1 MSFKGVIINKLN
13 GGLGRRNASED
24 NIFILAACMPLT
36 GTTLTVYQAEKLLQ
50 ASDAEALG
58 VNAAFDANE
67 SVLVYNEIKDFFTY
81 CPDGILYL
89 IPCAEAL
96 APSALVAL
104 DAFKTAVRSAPDAKV
119 IGIMNTTTPIS
130 AAVGTTIDDEV
141 EPVQAFVNAFNSEYR
156 YIDAVI
162 LEGKGEAAA
171 ITPIANYPD
180 LRAKNAPNV
189 SVSIA
194 QDPAVASIDAAYS
207 KYASIGSVLGMLA
220 VRQVNENLGSVDILN
235 KPEGFKGRQ
244 DYPLTIDGTSAWE
257 SAQLSDGNP
266 FETLSNNDKKSLTDS
281 GYIYAGSF
289 NGYGGVFF
297 NGSPT
302 CVEKADDFA
311 YIENNRVW
319 NKAVRLIRVTL
330 IPKVRG
336 IVKKDPTSG
345 YIKSSTISDWNSR
358 LNKAL
363 ETMVTDNEISGFD
376 FYINPKQVLAEDSP
390 LQVKG
395 QLVVDGIVFEF
406 EVDLGLT
413 DKL

>member
-36 GTTLTVYQAEKLLQ
+36 GTSLVAYKSQELLQ
-50 ASDAEALG
+50 VSDAEALG

-67 SVLVYNEIKDFFTY
+67 KVLVYNEIKEFFTY
-81 CPDGILYL
+81 CPDGILHL
-89 IPCAEAL
+89 IPCAEDL
-96 APSALVAL
+96 TPSALVAL
-104 DAFKTAVRSAPDAKV
+104 DDFKTAVRNIPEGKV
-119 IGIMNTTTPIS
+119 IGIMNTTTTVPD
-130 AAVGTTIDDEV
+130 IDDEV
-141 EPVQAFVNAFNSEYR
+141 EPVQTFVNNFKSEFR

-162 LEGKGEAAA
+162 LEGKGEDAA

-194 QDPAVASIDAAYS
+194 QDPSVASIDAAYT
-207 KYASIGSVLGMLA
+207 KYAAVGSVLGMLA

-235 KPEGFKGRQ
+235 KPDDFKGRE
-244 DYPLTIDGTSAWE
+244 DYPLTIDGSTSWE
-257 SAQLSDGNP
+257 AAQLSDGNP
-266 FETLSNNDKKSLTDS
+266 FETLSNADQKSLTDS

-297 NGSPT
+297 NNAPT

-319 NKAVRLIRVTL
+319 NKATRLIRNTL
-330 IPKVRG
+330 LPKVRG
-336 IVKKDPTSG
+336 IVKKDPTTG
-345 YIKSSTISDWNSR
+345 FIKSSTIADWNSR

-363 ETMVTDNEISGFD
+363 ETMITDNEISGFD

-390 LQVKG
+390 LKVKG
-395 QLVVDGIVFEF
+395 QILVDGIVFEF

-413 DKL
+413 NEL

>member
-1 MSFKGVIINKLN
+1 MSFKGVNINKLN

-36 GTTLTVYQAEKLLQ
+36 GTTLVAYEAKKLLQ

-81 CPDGILYL
+81 CPDGILHL

-96 APSALVAL
+96 SPSALVAL
-104 DAFKTAVRSAPDAKV
+104 DAFKSAVRSVPEAKV
-119 IGIMNTTTPIS
+119 IGIMNTTTTVP
-130 AAVGTTIDDEV
+130 TIDDEV
-141 EPVQAFVNAFNSEYR
+141 EPVQTFVNDFKAEFR

-180 LRAKNAPNV
+180 LRAKNAANV

-194 QDPAVASIDAAYS
+194 QDPSVASVDAAYA

-235 KPEGFKGRQ
+235 KPDAFKGRE
-244 DYPLTIDGTSAWE
+244 DYPLTIDGTSSWE
-257 SAQLSDGNP
+257 ASQLSDGNA
-266 FETLSNNDKKSLTDS
+266 FETLSNADQKSLTDS

-297 NGSPT
+297 NNAPT
-302 CVEKADDFA
+302 CVEKEDDFA

-319 NKAVRLIRVTL
+319 NKASRLIRATL

-336 IVKKDPTSG
+336 IVKKDPVSG
-345 YIKSSTISDWNSR
+345 FIKSSTISDWNSR

-363 ETMVTDNEISGFD
+363 ETMITDNEISGFD
-376 FYINPKQVLAEDSP
+376 FYIDPKQVLAEDSP
-390 LQVKG
+390 LKVKG
-395 QLVVDGIVFEF
+395 QIVVDGIVFEF
-406 EVDLGLT
+406 DVDLGLT

>member
-1 MSFKGVIINKLN
+1 MSFKGVLINKLN
-13 GGLGRRNASED
+13 GGLGRRNASDD
-24 NIFILAACMPLT
+24 NVFILAACMPLT
-36 GTTLTVYQAEKLLQ
+36 GTTLVAYEAAKLLQ

-67 SVLVYNEIKDFFTY
+67 GVLVYNEIKDFFTY

-104 DAFKTAVRSAPDAKV
+104 DTFKTAVRSVPTAKV
-119 IGIMNTTTPIS
+119 IGIMNTVTTVP
-130 AAVGTTIDDEV
+130 TIDAEV
-141 EPVQAFVNAFNSEYR
+141 EPVQAFVDAFAAEFR
-156 YIDAVI
+156 YIDNVL

-194 QDPAVASIDAAYS
+194 QDPAVASMDAAYA

-235 KPEGFKGRQ
+235 KPDDFKGRE
-244 DYPLTIDGTSAWE
+244 DYPLTIEGTSNWE
-257 SAQLSDGNP
+257 ASQLSDGNP
-266 FETLSNNDKKSLTDS
+266 FETLSNADQKSLTDS

-297 NGSPT
+297 NNAPT
-302 CVEKADDFA
+302 CLEKADDFA

-319 NKAVRLIRVTL
+319 NKAVRLIRATL

-336 IVKKDPTSG
+336 IVKKNPTTG
-345 YIKSSTISDWNSR
+345 FIKSSTVSDWNSR

-363 ETMVTDNEISGFD
+363 ETMITDNEISGFD
-376 FYINPKQVLAEDSP
+376 FYIDPKQVLAEDSP
-390 LQVKG
+390 LKVKG
-395 QLVVDGIVFEF
+395 QIVVDGIVFEF